1 MQSILYVPVLQD
13 GKLKPAA
20 VTSHIMP
27 LKDASKGYEIFNSKR
42 ECSLCQVHNTGC
54 VP

>member
-1 MQSILYVPVLQD
+1 MLQD
-13 GKLKPAA
+13 GKLKPYA

-27 LKDASKGYEIFNSKR
+27 LKDAAKGYEIFNSKR
-42 ECSLCQVHNTGC
+42 ECSRRQARNARHTGC